1 MAYAKR
7 GNNLFSTCIYTSWN
21 VVAKFKFLALILAL
35 LLLSDCIYLTR
46 GDRGPDTYAFPFNTD
61 SKLRQ
66 MLSRYPETGRAMVVN
81 DPKLALTSR
90 LDLIDVA
97 EHSIDIQYFIWQND
111 PSGIL
116 VIDRLIE
123 AADRGVRVRAL
134 VDDIQLDGLVPR
146 LTVIGSHPNIEVR
159 IFNPFSVRVG
169 IAETLFRMAEFTIDG
184 NRLNHRM
191 HNKLLV
197 VDNQLA
203 ILGGRN
209 IGDDYFGLSHHRNF
223 IDTDLLLSGLLVQEL
238 SDGFDTYWNSRWAIP
253 VEELISF
260 TLVPDDL
267 ASLRQRIHD
276 RLAPYPELTAL
287 VDPARIEE
295 TIMSLGKAHELDEA
309 SILLDS
315 PDVSWGEKPEEI
327 ADALAE
333 ITRSTQLEVLIVSP
347 YLVPTTRM
355 LDIGREL
362 KERGVNIRIVTNS
375 LASNDVVIAHAA
387 YANFRRTILDTD
399 VELYEFRGDPAI
411 MRNNQ
416 AESYSLH
423 SKFILFDDWIFLG
436 SPNLDPRS
444 LHLNTELAIL
454 LRSQTLSAELRSYF
468 YQLIDPDNAWRVERE
483 ANNLVWRS
491 SSGTLD
497 RQPAKGSWQRFR
509 SWLMMLLPVKN
520 QL

>member
-1 MAYAKR
+1 M
-7 GNNLFSTCIYTSWN
+7 
-21 VVAKFKFLALILAL
+21 VA
-35 LLLSDCIYLTR
+35 
-46 GDRGPDTYAFPFNTD
+46 
-61 SKLRQ
+61 
-66 MLSRYPETGRAMVVN
+66 N
-81 DPKLALTSR
+81 DPKLALTLR

-111 PSGIL
+111 LSGIL

-123 AADRGVRVRAL
+123 AADRGVRIRAL

-146 LTVIGSHPNIEVR
+146 LIVIGSHPNIEVR

-169 IAETLFRMAEFTIDG
+169 IGMAENLFRMAEFFIDG

-203 ILGGRN
+203 LLGGRN
-209 IGDDYFGLSHHRNF
+209 IGDDYFGLSTHRNF

-238 SDGFDTYWNSRWAIP
+238 SDGFDTYWNSRWAVP

-260 TLVPDDL
+260 TLVSDDL
-267 ASLRQRIHD
+267 ALLRQRIDD
-276 RLAPYPELTAL
+276 RLASYPELTAL

-315 PDVSWGEKPEEI
+315 PDVTWGEKPDEI
-327 ADALAE
+327 ANALAE
-333 ITRSTQLEVLIVSP
+333 VTRSTHLEILIVSP
-347 YLVPTTRM
+347 YLVPTKRM

-362 KERGVNIRIVTNS
+362 EERGVKIRIVTNS
-375 LASNDVVIAHAA
+375 LASNDVVMAHAA
-387 YANFRRTILDTD
+387 YANFRRTILDID
-399 VELYEFRGDPAI
+399 LELYEFRGDPAI

-416 AESYSLH
+416 AENYSLH
-423 SKFILFDDWIFLG
+423 SKFILFDEWIFLG

-444 LHLNTELAIL
+444 LQLNTELAVL
-454 LRSQTLSAELRSYF
+454 LRSQTLSAELRNYF
-468 YQLIDPDNAWRVERE
+468 YQLIDPDNAWRVESE

-497 RQPAKGSWQRFR
+497 RQPAKSSWQRFQ